1 MSMFLFRLGGRI
13 ARARGAVVAAWFL
26 VLAALIGGSAML
38 GTHYDDTFV
47 IPGTQSQEGQDVL
60 ADRFGITGTSGQVMV
75 SATSGRITDSAT
87 AKQVKDVAK
96 RIDDLPG
103 VAAGDP
109 LSGDYPLVADDRS
122 STIIQVRFTSDAPAD
137 GLLEQVTDAGT
148 PPASS
153 GLETW
158 VGGDAYGD
166 TSEPSRV
173 PELLG
178 LLVSYLILAVT
189 FSSLLAAGM
198 PIVSSLVGVGVT
210 LSSIVLFTSLT
221 TVSSSAP
228 TLAEML
234 GLAVG
239 IDYALFILSRH
250 RRHLGEGH
258 SPTESMSRALSTAG
272 SAVVF
277 AGTTVVI
284 ALTGLAIAH
293 IPVLTVMGLAAA
305 GAVTIAVML
314 ALTLLPAVA
323 LLLGE
328 RLRPKPRR
336 EKRRRRHRTGGAEA
350 APRQPGPGFATRW
363 VRMVTRAPLLT
374 VAGVLVLLGIAAIPF
389 ASLDLALPD
398 NSTAPAGSQQRETY
412 DEITREFGEGYNAP
426 LSVSAD
432 IITST
437 DPEKTVD
444 RLVTK
449 VSAVPDVV
457 DILQAS
463 PNPEADTGLV
473 AVVPREGQTAP
484 STSRLVQQLRDDSP
498 RWEDELGVSEILVAG
513 TTAVNIDV
521 SQRLGDALLPFGA
534 LVIGLSVVLLM
545 IVFRSVAVPIKATL
559 GYLLSVGAALGAVV
573 AGFQWGWL
581 DAFVGQSAAPIVSFL
596 PIFVMGVLFG
606 LAMDYEMFLVSAMRE
621 EFVQTGDAHASVL
634 QGFRASSRVV
644 TAAAMI
650 MTSVFIAFIP
660 GGSSTIKPIALGL
673 AVGVAV
679 DAFVVRMTLVPA
691 VMVLMGRHAWWLPRW
706 LDRVLPEV
714 DVEGAALHRKID
726 YEDWAAVTGPTA
738 LHARGLVLSA
748 GGPALD
754 VVAAPGEVTRLDVPD
769 DVDERTLGHVLA
781 GRTRHVGGELVV
793 AGRLLPEQREEV
805 NRLATLVELGR
816 DQRDDDTVHRHLHAT
831 AKVASPRR
839 HTRREHVDRALAL
852 AGELHDTVGSASSPT
867 LGPAVVEAAQAVA
880 HGVEVVVLTGLDD
893 LLLADDRHL
902 AERLAAAIADRGPAV
917 VLLDRAPHPVPVPPD
932 PSPRTERKVTHG

>member
-1 MSMFLFRLGGRI
+1 MFLFRLGGRI
-13 ARARGAVVAAWFL
+13 ARRRGVVLAVWGL
-26 VLAALIGGSAML
+26 VLAALIGGAGML

-75 SATSGRITDSAT
+75 TATSGAITDSA
-87 AKQVKDVAK
+87 AAQQVKKVAQQ
-96 RIDDLPG
+96 IDDLPG
-103 VAAGDP
+103 VAASDP
-109 LSGDYPLVADDRS
+109 LSGDYPLVSDDS
-122 STIIQVRFTSDAPAD
+122 TSTIIQVRFTSDAPSD
-137 GLLEQVTDAGT
+137 SLLEQVTAAGT
-148 PPASS
+148 PDSSS

-198 PIVSSLVGVGVT
+198 PILSSLVGVGVT

-250 RRHLGEGH
+250 RRHLAEGH
-258 SPTESMSRALSTAG
+258 SPTESMSRALATAG

-284 ALTGLAIAH
+284 ALTGLAIAR

-305 GAVTIAVML
+305 GAVTIAVTL

-336 EKRRRRHRTGGAEA
+336 EKRRSRRHRTDHAEET
-350 APRQPGPGFATRW
+350 PRPPGVGFATRW
-363 VRMVTRAPLLT
+363 VRTVTRVPLLT
-374 VAGVLVLLGIAAIPF
+374 VAGVLVVLGIAAIPF

-412 DEITREFGEGYNAP
+412 DKITAEFGEGYNAP

-473 AVVPREGQTAP
+473 AVVPREGQTAQ
-484 STSRLVQQLRDDSP
+484 STSELVQRLRDDSP
-498 RWEDELGVSEILVAG
+498 AWEQELGVSEILVAG

-521 SQRLGDALLPFGA
+521 SQRLGAALLPFGA
-534 LVIGLSVVLLM
+534 LVIGLSLLLLM
-545 IVFRSVAVPIKATL
+545 VVFRSVAVPIKATL

-621 EFVQTGDAHASVL
+621 EYVQTGDARGAVH
-634 QGFRASSRVV
+634 QGFRASSKVV
-644 TAAAMI
+644 TAAALI
-650 MTSVFIAFIP
+650 MTSVFLAFIP
-660 GGSSTIKPIALGL
+660 DGSSTIKPIALGL

-706 LDRVLPEV
+706 LDKVLPEV

-726 YEDWAAVTGPTA
+726 YEEWAAVAGPSA
-738 LHARGLVLSA
+738 VHARGLTVHT
-748 GGPALD
+748 GGPSLD
-754 VVAAPGEVTRLDVPD
+754 VVARPGAVTRVTVPD
-769 DVDERTLGHVLA
+769 GLDERTLGHVLV
-781 GRTRHVGGELVV
+781 GRTRHQGGELVV
-793 AGRLLPEQREEV
+793 SGRLLPEQREEV
-805 NRLATLVELGR
+805 NRLATLVELGL
-816 DQRDDDTVHRHLHAT
+816 DQRDVDAVQEDLRAT
-831 AKVASPRR
+831 ARVATPLRR
-839 HTRREHVDRALAL
+839 IRREHVDQTLAL
-852 AGELHDTVGSASSPT
+852 VSELSGAVGSAASRV
-867 LGPAVVEAAQAVA
+867 LGPAVVQAAQALA

-893 LLLADDRHL
+893 LLLAEDRQR
-902 AERLAAAIADRGPAV
+902 AERLAAALAARGVAV
-917 VLLDRAPHPVPVPPD
+917 VLLDGAPQPTVIPPE
-932 PSPRTERKVTHG
+932 PSTGAGRKVTHG

>member
-1 MSMFLFRLGGRI
+1 MFLYRLGGRI
-13 ARARGAVVAAWFL
+13 ARRRGLVLAAWGL
-26 VLAALIGGSAML
+26 VLAALIGGAGML
-38 GTHYDDTFV
+38 GTHYDDSFV

-75 SATSGRITDSAT
+75 TATSGAITDSAN
-87 AKQVKDVAK
+87 AKQVKQVAK
-96 RIDDLPG
+96 QINDLSG
-103 VAAGDP
+103 AAASDP
-109 LSGDYPLVADDRS
+109 LSGDYPLVSDDSS
-122 STIIQVRFTSDAPAD
+122 STIIQVRFTSDAPSDQLLAD
-137 GLLEQVTDAGT
+137 VTDAGT
-148 PPASS
+148 PDSGS

-198 PIVSSLVGVGVT
+198 PILSSLIGVGVT

-250 RRHLGEGH
+250 RRHLAEGH
-258 SPTESMSRALSTAG
+258 SPTESMSRALATAG

-284 ALTGLAIAH
+284 ALTGLAIAN
-293 IPVLTVMGLAAA
+293 IPVLTVMGFAAA
-305 GAVTIAVML
+305 GAVTIAVSL

-336 EKRRRRHRTGGAEA
+336 QKRSRGHRHAEGAEA
-350 APRQPGPGFATRW
+350 PPKVGFATRW
-363 VRMVTRAPLLT
+363 VRMVTRVPLLT

-398 NSTAPAGSQQRETY
+398 NSTAPAGSQQRATY
-412 DEITREFGEGYNAP
+412 DKITQEFGEGYNAP

-432 IITST
+432 IITSS

-444 RLVTK
+444 RMVTK

-473 AVVPREGQTAP
+473 AVVPREGQTAR
-484 STSRLVQQLRDDSP
+484 STSELVQRLRDDSP
-498 RWEDELGVSEILVAG
+498 QWEQELGISEILVAG

-521 SQRLGDALLPFGA
+521 SQRLGAALLPFGA
-534 LVIGLSVVLLM
+534 LVIGLSLLLLM
-545 IVFRSVAVPIKATL
+545 VVFRSVAVPIKATL

-621 EFVQTGDAHASVL
+621 EFVQSGDARAAVH
-634 QGFRASSRVV
+634 QGFRASSKVV
-644 TAAAMI
+644 TAAAAI

-660 GGSSTIKPIALGL
+660 DGSSTIKPIALGL
-673 AVGVAV
+673 AGGVAV
-679 DAFVVRMTLVPA
+679 DASRGRMTLVPA
-691 VMVLMGRHAWWLPRW
+691 VMVLMARHAWWLPRW
-706 LDRVLPEV
+706 LDKILPEV
-714 DVEGAALHRKID
+714 DVEGAALHRKIG

-738 LHARGLVLSA
+738 VHARGLEVRA
-748 GGPALD
+748 GVPPLD
-754 VVAAPGEVTRLDVPD
+754 VLARPGAVTRVTVPD
-769 DVDERTLGHVLA
+769 GVDERTLAHVLV
-781 GRTRHVGGELVV
+781 GRTRHQGGELVV
-793 AGRLLPEQREEV
+793 SGRLLPEQREEV
-805 NRLATLVELGR
+805 NRLATVVELGL
-816 DQRDDDTVHRHLHAT
+816 DQRDDDALQEDLRET
-831 AKVASPRR
+831 ARVASPLRR
-839 HTRREHVDRALAL
+839 TRREHVDHTLAL
-852 AGELHDTVGSASSPT
+852 VSELGEAAGPAASRA
-867 LGPAVVEAAQAVA
+867 LGPAVVEAAQALA
-880 HGVEVVVLTGLDD
+880 SEVEVVVLTGLDD
-893 LLLADDRHL
+893 LLLADDRRR
-902 AERLAAAIADRGPAV
+902 AERLAGALADRGVA
-917 VLLDRAPHPVPVPPD
+917 VLLLDGAPEPRVIPPE
-932 PSPRTERKVTHG
+932 PSTGTGRKVTHG